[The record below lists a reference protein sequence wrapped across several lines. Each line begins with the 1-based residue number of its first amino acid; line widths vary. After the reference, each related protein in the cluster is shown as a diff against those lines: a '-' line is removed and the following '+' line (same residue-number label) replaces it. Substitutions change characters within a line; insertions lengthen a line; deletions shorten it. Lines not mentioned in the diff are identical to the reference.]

1 MGWLEPLFG
10 SDSLEHCGKNLHLQ
24 MRTSA
29 EEFLCRSPR
38 PDPGSTRVCGQ
49 NHEVILRGANPL
61 EGLLGARHRAQGV
74 TTPESSHGAM
84 KRSPCDPPFIDAETK
99 VQRGEATCP
108 RSHSWY

>member
-38 PDPGSTRVCGQ
+38 PDPGSNTSVWAEPRSNPKGSKPAG
-49 NHEVILRGANPL
+49 GAP
-61 EGLLGARHRAQGV
+61 GCRAQGSGSDY
-74 TTPESSHGAM
+74 T
-84 KRSPCDPPFIDAETK
+84 
-99 VQRGEATCP
+99 
-108 RSHSWY
+108 